1 MGSPDSQ
8 PTPAAAVPPPPA
20 TAALRRPS
28 AVNSLING
36 KGSTTNGRGSSDHD
50 NSSEDE
56 GRQDRGDAGSEGAR
70 KRRRIDG
77 ISS

>member
-8 PTPAAAVPPPPA
+8 ATPSAVAAVAAAVNQRRASTVNGTGPA
-20 TAALRRPS
+20 T
-28 AVNSLING
+28 NG
-36 KGSTTNGRGSSDHD
+36 SRASDHD
-50 NSSEDE
+50 NSSDDE
-56 GRQDRGDAGSEGAR
+56 AKDRGDGGSEGAR

>member
-8 PTPAAAVPPPPA
+8 PTSAAAAAPAAI
-20 TAALRRPS
+20 RRPS
-28 AVNSLING
+28 AVNGLTNSNG
-36 KGSTTNGRGSSDHD
+36 SATNGRGSSDHD
-50 NSSEDE
+50 NSSEDD
-56 GRQDRGDAGSEGAR
+56 GRQDRGDGGSEGAR